1 MLYQTL
7 CRDWPEGSFEMG
19 ALVAVL
25 NKRGEDAVGTA
36 LAMVEA
42 MNSNDSE
49 AYGIA
54 SSTIVRTEGS
64 LSILKKTN
72 IESSTAVGY
81 AFSKILPKDKPQ
93 PLKLEDAAMVFDGR
107 LYPVE
112 TAKPDAEIAAKK
124 LEANLEQA
132 ATVFVKKTNGDFA
145 FAIAKPEKI
154 ITARDSMGVRPLYY
168 GENAEFAALA
178 SERKA
183 LWSIGMRETA
193 SFPPGCVS
201 LVERSGFKFT
211 VARTI
216 TYSRPKR
223 ITMQTAAPRLR
234 TLLEHSVRERVS
246 GLKEVVI
253 AFSGGLDSSIIASLA
268 KKAGSNV
275 ILIHVS
281 LENEPEV
288 EYAQQAAE
296 ELKLPLYC
304 YLHDEHE
311 VLQTIPK
318 VIGAIEEPQPVKVS
332 IGIPIYWTAEKTA
345 EMDFR
350 VMLAGQGAD
359 ELFGGYKRYL
369 DEYLGGGSEKA
380 QKAIFNDI
388 IGMYEDNLE
397 RDSKI
402 CNHLNVELRL
412 PFATISMAKFAINLP
427 LELKMERT
435 SNTLRKLVLRR
446 VAKDLLLPQ
455 SIVDRPKRAIQYT
468 TGINKALKKLAKQ
481 EGVPMAEYFQK
492 VFEKTFGEQAP
503 HD

>member
-1 MLYQTL
+1 
-7 CRDWPEGSFEMG
+7 MG
-19 ALVAVL
+19 AIVAVL
-25 NKRGEDAVGTA
+25 NKRGDNAMVTA
-36 LAMVEA
+36 LAMLEA
-42 MNSNDSE
+42 MNSDNYE

-54 SSTIVRTEGS
+54 SSTTVNTEGS

-72 IESSTAVGY
+72 LESPTAVGY

-93 PLKLEDAAMVFDGR
+93 PLKTEDATMVFDGR

-112 TAKPDAEIAAKK
+112 TAKPDVEIAAKK
-124 LEANLEQA
+124 LETNPEQA
-132 ATVFVKKTNGDFA
+132 AVVFVKKTNGDFA
-145 FAIAKPEKI
+145 FAIAKSEKI

-178 SERKA
+178 SERRA
-183 LWSIGMRETA
+183 LWSVGIRETA
-193 SFPPGCVS
+193 SFPPGCLS

-216 TYSRPKR
+216 TYSQPKR
-223 ITMQTAAPRLR
+223 TTMQTAAHRLR
-234 TLLEHSVRERVS
+234 TLLEHSVREKVS

-268 KKAGSNV
+268 KKTGSNV
-275 ILIHVS
+275 ILVHVS
-281 LENEPEV
+281 LENEPEI
-288 EYAQQAAE
+288 EYAKQAAE

-304 YLHDEHE
+304 HLHAERE
-311 VLQTIPK
+311 VLLTIPK

-332 IGIPIYWTAEKTA
+332 IGIPIYWIAEATA
-345 EMDFR
+345 EMGFK

-369 DEYLGGGSEKA
+369 QEYLRGDGERVRE
-380 QKAIFNDI
+380 AIFNDI
-388 IGMYEDNLE
+388 VGMYKDNLE

-402 CNHLNVELRL
+402 FNHLNVELRL
-412 PFATISMAKFAINLP
+412 PFATIGMAKFAINLP

-446 VAKDLLLPQ
+446 VAKDLMMPQ
-455 SIVDRPKRAIQYT
+455 TIVDRPKRAIQYT
-468 TGINKALKKLAKQ
+468 TGINKALKKIAKQ
-481 EGVPMAEYFQK
+481 EGVPMVEYLQR
-492 VFEKTFGEQAP
+492 VFEKNFGKQVP
-503 HD
+503 YD

>member
-1 MLYQTL
+1 
-7 CRDWPEGSFEMG
+7 MG
-19 ALVAVL
+19 AIVAVL
-25 NKRGEDAVGTA
+25 NKRGENAVVTA
-36 LAMVEA
+36 LVMVEA
-42 MNSNDSE
+42 MNSDNYE

-54 SSTIVRTEGS
+54 SSTTVKTEGS

-72 IESSTAVGY
+72 IKSSTAVGY

-93 PLKLEDAAMVFDGR
+93 PLKMKDAAMVFDGR
-107 LYPVE
+107 IYRVE
-112 TAKPDAEIAAKK
+112 TAKPDVEIAAKK
-124 LEANLEQA
+124 LEGNLEQA
-132 ATVFVKKTNGDFA
+132 AAMFVKKTDGDFA
-145 FAIAKPEKI
+145 FAIAQPEKI

-183 LWSIGMRETA
+183 LWNTGIKEMA

-211 VARTI
+211 IARTI
-216 TYSRPKR
+216 TYSQPKR
-223 ITMQTAAPRLR
+223 TTMQTAARRLR

-253 AFSGGLDSSIIASLA
+253 AFSGGLDSSIIATLA
-268 KKAGSNV
+268 KKTCSNV
-275 ILIHVS
+275 ILVHVS

-288 EYAQQAAE
+288 EYAKQAAE
-296 ELKLPLYC
+296 ELKLPLYF
-304 YLHDEHE
+304 YLCTEHE

-345 EMDFR
+345 KMGCR

-369 DEYLGGGSEKA
+369 DEYLRSGSERVK
-380 QKAIFNDI
+380 KAIFNDI
-388 IGMYEDNLE
+388 IGLYKDNLE

-412 PFATISMAKFAINLP
+412 PFATIDMAKFAIDLP

-446 VAKDLLLPQ
+446 VAKNLMLPQ
-455 SIVDRPKRAIQYT
+455 TIVERPKRAIQYA
-468 TGINKALKKLAKQ
+468 TGINKALKKIAKQ
-481 EGVPMAEYFQK
+481 EGIPMTEYLQN
-492 VFEKTFGEQAP
+492 VFEKTFWGGKLLTTKVA
-503 HD
+503 